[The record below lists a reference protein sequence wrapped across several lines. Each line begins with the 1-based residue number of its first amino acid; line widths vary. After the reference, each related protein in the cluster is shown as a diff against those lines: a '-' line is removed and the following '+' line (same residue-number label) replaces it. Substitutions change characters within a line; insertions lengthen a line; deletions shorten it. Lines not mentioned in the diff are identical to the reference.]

1 MFSWEIP
8 KICFVNC
15 YKITI
20 IKMSEVQKQITRNLQ
35 RTLEDA
41 HISGELKLGSRKLKE
56 FPKNNCSSTK
66 LNLQDLVFADL
77 SKNRLIELPEE
88 ITEFVFLEKL
98 YLNQNAIKCIP
109 ETVLSLQSLS
119 YLDISRNQLL
129 TLPKEICHLP
139 LQTLIVSYN
148 RLSSLPEDLN
158 LITTL
163 AELDA
168 GHNELRNLPYRIGDI
183 STLKYLDLRK
193 NYLVNLPIELM
204 SLKLWKLDISGNRIS
219 VLPNELR
226 KMTSLVSFKVHD
238 NPLTSPPAALCVR
251 GQIHIFKYLER
262 QAEKYERLKSVKG
275 RNNDFTETRHQND
288 SQSLLHWPHIDC
300 ENVGKTYPEEDNST
314 MRFVQNIPHKKQL
327 ERSRSENGE
336 KFENPHCSSDHTS
349 FHVQSYPNQNVLADS
364 CDGVKGV
371 GSKSPFHAANSLSS
385 IDTNDKKGSTH
396 IQTYREYKEALR
408 LQRVSEASNIYR
420 SRDLSSVSSQLHP
433 CDNIDGEN
441 DFTKKIYKKPKS
453 PSPSCHTFSE
463 NDSSESHDR
472 LDETSKK
479 LNVDNLKKSSF
490 TIKREHE
497 RAKEEAELIEKLR
510 HDIESRLKINL
521 SEDLASALM
530 DGVILCHLANFIKP
544 RSIASIHV
552 PSAAVPKLSMA
563 RCRRNVDNFLDACR
577 KNGVNEEL
585 MMDTDAIMDI
595 GYMNNS
601 GLEALALLISNLVIT
616 SDVPINQERI
626 CATIQESFLSTVL
639 LLGFI
644 ISLIL
649 LYFFPVPA

>member
-1 MFSWEIP
+1 
-8 KICFVNC
+8 
-15 YKITI
+15 
-20 IKMSEVQKQITRNLQ
+20 MSEVQKQITRNLQ

-183 STLKYLDLRK
+183 STLKYLDLQ
-193 NYLVNLPIELM
+193 LM

-288 SQSLLHWPHIDC
+288 SQSLLHWPPIDC

-314 MRFVQNIPHKKQL
+314 
-327 ERSRSENGE
+327 
-336 KFENPHCSSDHTS
+336 
-349 FHVQSYPNQNVLADS
+349 
-364 CDGVKGV
+364 
-371 GSKSPFHAANSLSS
+371 
-385 IDTNDKKGSTH
+385 
-396 IQTYREYKEALR
+396 
-408 LQRVSEASNIYR
+408 
-420 SRDLSSVSSQLHP
+420 
-433 CDNIDGEN
+433 
-441 DFTKKIYKKPKS
+441 
-453 PSPSCHTFSE
+453 
-463 NDSSESHDR
+463 
-472 LDETSKK
+472 
-479 LNVDNLKKSSF
+479 
-490 TIKREHE
+490 
-497 RAKEEAELIEKLR
+497 
-510 HDIESRLKINL
+510 DIESRLKINL

-577 KNGVNEEL
+577 KNGVNENF
-585 MMDTDAIMDI
+585 MCCA
-595 GYMNNS
+595 
-601 GLEALALLISNLVIT
+601 
-616 SDVPINQERI
+616 SDVLEGGRGIVRL
-626 CATIQESFLSTVL
+626 AVTISE
-639 LLGFI
+639 
-644 ISLIL
+644 IL
-649 LYFFPVPA
+649 KLN